1 MNRTEFQVRHGLGER
16 LNVREV
22 MSSDHVMGVLGSE
35 RHGTIRIISGVA
47 VGSEI
52 VRGGRIRILIE
63 DKCGDIH
70 SAARVYSIPV
80 GLLESHTGPVYHD
93 R

>member
-1 MNRTEFQVRHGLGER
+1 MNRTEFQVKHGLGER
-16 LNVREV
+16 LNVREI
-22 MSSDHVMGVLGSE
+22 MPSDHVMGVLGSE

-52 VRGGRIRILIE
+52 MRGGRIRILIE
-63 DKCGDIH
+63 DRFGNVH
-70 SAARVYSIPV
+70 SAARVYSVPE
-80 GLLESHTGPVYHD
+80 GLSRSHLGPAYHD